1 MSSSFHQEPL
11 DDAQIAAW
19 LDAWRHY
26 RDENTDM
33 PTSAPD
39 DRNVDLFM
47 FYMLVLGYGGLEPDE
62 FAMSTLDE
70 TLGRL
75 DREELETL
83 DYYLQKFHDY
93 LIMMGVVK

>member
-1 MSSSFHQEPL
+1 
-11 DDAQIAAW
+11 
-19 LDAWRHY
+19 
-26 RDENTDM
+26 M

-75 DREELETL
+75 DKEELETL